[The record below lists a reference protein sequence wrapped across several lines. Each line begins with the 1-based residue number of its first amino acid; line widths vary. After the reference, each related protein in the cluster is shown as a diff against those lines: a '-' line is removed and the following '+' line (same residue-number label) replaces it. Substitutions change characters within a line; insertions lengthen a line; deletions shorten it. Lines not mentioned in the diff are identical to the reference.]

1 MKTEECQKFIV
12 YMLQSVTKVDFLL
25 STPEQ
30 CITVSFL
37 RKMLSSANTVIRLG
51 ENGYDSCIIAS
62 HMAEGILLLIWI
74 LEDKKRIDDYADY
87 NIIEMLALLRV
98 NVSYKDFLLKEIKK
112 RNIQRLLKDKI
123 KNSTS
128 INDDILLNQE
138 NYYNRWYKPEIN
150 RLSDIKEK
158 LCNSTNQKNAEM
170 IYDMYQKLCPYKHY
184 APAVMPTWFNVTD
197 EWVMKPL
204 NTAVVTTMYCLYL
217 MVIYTSQFQNTAL
230 DVDDIVKHYNQ
241 VLGL

>member
-1 MKTEECQKFIV
+1 
-12 YMLQSVTKVDFLL
+12 
-25 STPEQ
+25 
-30 CITVSFL
+30 
-37 RKMLSSANTVIRLG
+37 MLSSANTVIRLG

-87 NIIEMLALLRV
+87 NIIEILALLCV
-98 NVSYKDFLLKEIKK
+98 NVSYKNFLLKEIKK

-158 LCNSTNQKNAEM
+158 LC
-170 IYDMYQKLCPYKHY
+170 PYKHY

-197 EWVMKPL
+197 EWVMKPQ
-204 NTAVVTTMYCLYL
+204 NSAVISAMHCLYIAL
-217 MVIYTSQFQNTAL
+217 LYKANFQDNL
-230 DVDDIVKHYNQ
+230 VDIQTLVAKYNQ
-241 VLGL
+241 ILSS

>member
-12 YMLQSVTKVDFLL
+12 YMLQSVAKVNFLL

-74 LEDKKRIDDYADY
+74 LEDKKRIDYYADY

-98 NVSYKDFLLKEIKK
+98 NVSYKDFLFKKIKK

-158 LCNSTNQKNAEM
+158 LC
-170 IYDMYQKLCPYKHY
+170 PYKHY

-197 EWVMKPL
+197 ECVMKPQ
-204 NTAVVTTMYCLYL
+204 NSAVISAMHCLYIAL
-217 MVIYTSQFQNTAL
+217 LYTANFQDNL
-230 DVDDIVKHYNQ
+230 VDIQTLVAKYNQ
-241 VLGL
+241 ILSS